1 MKKGLLALYTLASL
15 SGLGLHSAQA
25 QGEDNGWKKINYSIL
40 LQSDQHLSQDEK
52 LSHRFTGMS
61 YLDMKLSND
70 YLSLGV
76 RGEYMPHPLPGLH
89 ATAGKGISHLYLRGK
104 YKMLDLTV
112 GDVYEQFG
120 SGLLLRAYEDRPLG
134 IDNAIRGGRLI
145 LTPLEGLR
153 LVALGGQQRNHFD
166 REGKLWNSSR
176 GHLLGTDLQ
185 LDLQSLISP
194 LQQSD
199 LRIDLGGSFVSKYE
213 KTDAGML
220 ILHPTDPKLR
230 LNLPEVTPAWSGRTS
245 LQYGS
250 WEVYG
255 EYGYKWADPN
265 RSNKYTY
272 GPGSVAMLTASYSTN
287 RLSAVIGARRS
298 EDFDFRSAR
307 SAGETDLRVNH
318 LLPFTQ
324 AQTYTLAALRPYATQ
339 ARGEWALQGELRY
352 SLDRGT
358 ALGGRYGTKIKL
370 TASYISALK
379 PQAGEKVFDNLQQG
393 DNGIRYAYF
402 GWGEKLFHDL
412 GLEIS
417 RKVSSSYSFAF
428 SYFNQY
434 YNQFQLEQHGER
446 DVRSHIFVY
455 DGKHRL
461 TKSLGLRTELQ
472 YLHSGQAEGDWMFGL
487 VEASIGKHLIV
498 SLSDQYNNGKTKEH
512 YPMVAVAGTYKSH
525 RLQLSWGRTRAGINC
540 SGGVCR
546 MMPETQGLYLSL
558 NSAF

>member
-1 MKKGLLALYTLASL
+1 MKKSLLALYALASL

-25 QGEDNGWKKINYSIL
+25 QSESSGWGKLNYSIL
-40 LQSDQHLSQDEK
+40 LQSDLHLSQDKK

-89 ATAGKGISHLYLRGK
+89 STAGKGISHLYLRGK
-104 YKMLDLTV
+104 YKALDLTV

-134 IDNAIRGGRLI
+134 IDNAIRGGRLVV
-145 LTPLEGLR
+145 TPVEGVR

-166 REGKLWNSSR
+166 RDGKLWHSSR
-176 GHLLGTDLQ
+176 GHVLGTDLQ
-185 LDLQSLISP
+185 LDLQSLIRP
-194 LQQSD
+194 LQESD

-213 KTDAGML
+213 KTDAGMF

-230 LNLPEVTPAWSGRTS
+230 LNLPETTPAWSGRTT
-245 LQYGS
+245 LQYGA

-272 GPGSVAMLTASYSTN
+272 APGSVAMLTASYSSN
-287 RLSAVIGARRS
+287 KISAVVGARRA

-307 SAGETDLRVNH
+307 SAAETDLRVNH

-379 PQAGEKVFDNLQQG
+379 PKASEKPFDNLLQG
-393 DNGIRYAYF
+393 DNGIRYDYF
-402 GWGEKLFHDL
+402 GWGDKLFHDF

-417 RKVSSSYSFAF
+417 RKMSSSYSFAF

-434 YNQFQLEQHGER
+434 YNQFMLEQHGEH

-461 TKSLGLRTELQ
+461 SKSLGLRTELQ
-472 YLHSGQAEGDWMFGL
+472 YLLSGQADGDWMFGL